1 MVSTDDLAE
10 MSDEERQAHFEERR
24 AELESV
30 ADEALELTDE
40 ERAALEHLN
49 TDPDTAT
56 VELTGGIEVEV
67 ITHLPADV
75 EESVDE
81 ITAADAESGLSHL
94 RPHLVN
100 VLSGL
105 IVTEPYDS
113 ENVWRLYISEY
124 GVSTTLAV
132 AFRVISPA
140 LEALQDAADSQ
151 SFRTNR

>member
-1 MVSTDDLAE
+1 
-10 MSDEERQAHFEERR
+10 
-24 AELESV
+24 
-30 ADEALELTDE
+30 
-40 ERAALEHLN
+40 
-49 TDPDTAT
+49 
-56 VELTGGIEVEV
+56 
-67 ITHLPADV
+67 
-75 EESVDE
+75 
-81 ITAADAESGLSHL
+81 
-94 RPHLVN
+94 VN